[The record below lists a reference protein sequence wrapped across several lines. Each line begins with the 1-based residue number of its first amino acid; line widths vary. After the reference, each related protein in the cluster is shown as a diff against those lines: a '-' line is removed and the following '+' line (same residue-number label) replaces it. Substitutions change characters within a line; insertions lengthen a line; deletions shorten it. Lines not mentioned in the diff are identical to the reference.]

1 MQNSF
6 SRSRLLSLQAAAE
19 KQKMLE
25 ERQNTA
31 NCGSF
36 YLTSNRR
43 AAADTP
49 ALLHPIDMD

>member
-19 KQKMLE
+19 KQKMLK